1 MGCNIIGM
9 SNQIKIGV
17 RDIII
22 LALVITFSISLFF
35 NVKNEILTGLT
46 STVFGWYFGLRNKTL
61 QSDSLKV

>member
-9 SNQIKIGV
+9 SNQIKIGM

-61 QSDSLKV
+61 QSDSLTV